1 MEVSLRAALAAVW
14 PVVVCVLF
22 IQAGNG
28 LQTDLIGLRADAA
41 FAPGIVGLMMAA
53 YFAGYCAASL
63 ASRTIIGR
71 LGHIQTIG
79 VSLTVA
85 AVVIV
90 AQPFLLSADSW
101 IFLRMI
107 SGFAFSLCY
116 VAVESWI
123 NSAVPNLLRGRIFSV
138 YMLMQITG
146 LTCAQ
151 GLLNVGDIGRPG
163 PFLLA
168 AGLFAAAA
176 VVVAFGRRSA
186 PRGIL
191 PRPLEVQELFRLS
204 PFAASA
210 TVLGGLAWAV
220 LFTFGPVYARRI
232 GLDMPRVG
240 LFMGVM
246 MVAGGALQLPVGW
259 LSDLIGRRAM
269 IGLLF
274 GAGLMASLCG
284 LWAGS
289 TVAVFIAVALVGACV
304 FPIYAVAAAHI
315 NDRIPQDARIAAAA
329 GLVLLFG
336 LGSLIGPL
344 LCGWVMGFAG
354 ASGFFSVLA
363 VTMTAGLATV
373 LYRPKQLA
381 GRAQDTAA
389 VR

>member
-1 MEVSLRAALAAVW
+1 MRAALAAVW
-14 PVVVCVLF
+14 PMLVCVLF

-28 LQTDLIGLRADAA
+28 LQTDLIGLRADAT

-63 ASRTIIGR
+63 ASQPIIGR
-71 LGHIQTIG
+71 FGHIKTIG
-79 VSLTVA
+79 VSLSIA
-85 AVVIV
+85 AAVIV
-90 AQPFLLSADSW
+90 AQPFLLSAESW
-101 IFLRMI
+101 ICLRMV

-116 VAVESWI
+116 VAVESWV
-123 NSAVPNLLRGRIFSV
+123 NSAVPNFLRGRIFSF

-151 GLLNVGDIGRPG
+151 GLLNVGDIRRPG
-163 PFLLA
+163 PFFLA
-168 AGLFAAAA
+168 AGLFAVAAA
-176 VVVAFGRRSA
+176 VVALGRQSS
-186 PRGIL
+186 PRGGL
-191 PRPLEVQELFRLS
+191 PQPLEIRELFRLS

-232 GLDMPRVG
+232 GLDMPGVG

-259 LSDLIGRRAM
+259 ISDLIGRRTV

-274 GAGLMASLCG
+274 GAGLLASLCG
-284 LWAGS
+284 LWAGNAVVVF
-289 TVAVFIAVALVGACV
+289 VAAALDGACV
-304 FPIYAVAAAHI
+304 FPIYTVAAAHI
-315 NDRIPQDARIAAAA
+315 NDRIAQEARVAAAA

-373 LYRPKQLA
+373 LYGPKQLA